1 MRVYDINP
9 SNKGLV
15 AFEISAWLG
24 RRRATRVVSGIPGVR
39 ILRRPRFFARLREEV
54 FCEFEL
60 KHQKFNIWQP
70 LGNSSRFWIGSSS
83 GTSSSVLL
91 LVRQAFIDYQFRGF
105 HGFARWTRQGKGTL

>member
-15 AFEISAWLG
+15 AFEINASLG

-39 ILRRPRFFARLREEV
+39 ILRRPRLFARLREEV

-60 KHQKFNIWQP
+60 KHHRFNIWQP
-70 LGNSSRFWIGSSS
+70 LGNSSRYWIGASN
-83 GTSSSVLL
+83 GTSTSVLL
-91 LVRQAFIDYQFRGF
+91 QVRQAFIDYQFRGF

>member
-15 AFEISAWLG
+15 AFEINAWLG
-24 RRRATRVVSGIPGVR
+24 RRRATRVVSNIEGVR
-39 ILRRPRFFARLREEV
+39 ILRRPGFLARFREEV

-60 KHQKFNIWQP
+60 KNQLFTIWQP
-70 LGNSSRFWIGSSS
+70 LGNGSRYWIGPSN
-83 GTSSSVLL
+83 GTSTSVLL

-105 HGFARWTRQGKGTL
+105 HGFARWTRQGKGIL